1 MCSVYMELCPIFEMG
16 LKVIKFDR
24 NAKTNAHGFFQKQK
38 LVKTMESWD
47 PLSPKRKGQYNTSTP
62 LMNPLCQNVND
73 FSYVK

>member
-38 LVKTMESWD
+38 LVKTMES
-47 PLSPKRKGQYNTSTP
+47 
-62 LMNPLCQNVND
+62 
-73 FSYVK
+73 